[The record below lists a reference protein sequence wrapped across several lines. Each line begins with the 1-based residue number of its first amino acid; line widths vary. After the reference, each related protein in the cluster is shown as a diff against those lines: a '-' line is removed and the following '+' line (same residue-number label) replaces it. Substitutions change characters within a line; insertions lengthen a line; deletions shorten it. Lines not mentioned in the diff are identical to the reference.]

1 MADLFHSFAA
11 PEEACSKKELYPHQ
25 VRAIQMIRQSLAQGN
40 RRVLLQGVV
49 GFGKT
54 LCSARMIEGALA
66 KGNGVIFTAPAVS
79 LIDQTV
85 KSFEAE
91 GIRNIGVM
99 QANHPRTNP
108 LAKVQIASVQTLA
121 RRDIPQAAMVI
132 VDEAHVRSEVI
143 DKLMGDR
150 PDLYFIGLSA
160 TPWRTGMGLHWQDLV
175 VPVTMQELID
185 QGFLS
190 RFEVFAPDVPDLSGV
205 RIKAGEYAENALAEV
220 MGEAK
225 LMGHVVQNWL
235 ANGDDRPTLAFGV
248 NCDHART
255 MRDDFQRAGVSAAYV
270 DAFTD
275 SVERDLI
282 NDRFRAGEVRVI
294 CSVRTMIAGVDLPVS
309 CLIDAAP
316 TTSLMM
322 HVQRWGRGMRVNP
335 GTEDLKVFDHA
346 GNCLRLGL
354 PTDINIT
361 TLDATPPGKKPQR
374 LPRADKLP
382 SECGKCGALKS
393 GLLCLSCGHQTVPPR
408 SSVEVRDGNLV
419 PLTGKAKPP
428 TMAEKQ
434 AFYSMALS
442 LAKMRGKPDKFAA
455 GLFKGKFATW
465 PRGLKETRIAPD
477 AAFLNWE
484 KSRRIAYARRMEAQ
498 RVTA

>member
-1 MADLFHSFAA
+1 MLDLFK
-11 PEEACSKKELYPHQ
+11 EDQACSSQRKELRPHQ
-25 VRAIQMIRQSLAQGN
+25 VEALRLVRQSLAQGN

-54 LCSARMIEGALA
+54 LVASRIIEGALA
-66 KGNGVIFTAPAVS
+66 KGNGVIFTAPAIS

-85 KSFEAE
+85 KAFEAE
-91 GIRNIGVM
+91 GIRDIGVM
-99 QANHPRTNP
+99 QADHPRTDP
-108 LAKVQIASVQTLA
+108 LAKVQVASVQTLA
-121 RRDIPQAAMVI
+121 KRRIPDAALVI
-132 VDEAHVRSEVI
+132 VDEAHLRAEVI
-143 DKLMGDR
+143 DKLMDER
-150 PDLYFIGLSA
+150 PDLFFIGLSA
-160 TPWRTGMGLHWQDLV
+160 TPWRTGMGLRWQDLV

-205 RIKAGEYAENALAEV
+205 KIKAGEYAETALAEV

-248 NCDHART
+248 NCDHAQT
-255 MRDDFQRAGVSAAYV
+255 MRDDFLRAGVSAAYV

-282 NDRFRAGEVRVI
+282 NRRFRAGEVRVI

-316 TTSLMM
+316 TMSLMM

-361 TLDATPPGKKPQR
+361 KLDTTPPGKKPQR
-374 LPRADKLP
+374 LPKADKLP
-382 SECGKCGALKS
+382 SECSKCGALKS
-393 GLLCLSCGHQTVPPR
+393 GLVCLSCGHEAVPPR

-419 PLTGKAKPP
+419 PLSGKAKPAA
-428 TMAEKQ
+428 MADKQ
-434 AFYSMALS
+434 RFFSMALS
-442 LAKMRGKPDKFAA
+442 LARSRGRPDTFAA
-455 GLFKGKFATW
+455 GLYKGKWGVW
-465 PRGLKETRIAPD
+465 PRGMEATCLPPD

-498 RVTA
+498 RGAA